1 MLPELRGPS
10 YAGGAVIRPLADA
23 RPRVLIVGG
32 AGGMGLSCATGLAA
46 AGAELVICDVD
57 EIALALAARRLR
69 CFVHHCDALD
79 EDSIAAFASEIESRF
94 RSVDI
99 LINAA
104 GRGYVRNLAMMRMTV
119 AFLPMMRRA
128 TGKRLIINLAPAD
141 GFTTDTNLFPYAGS
155 RVAFESLCEAITRK
169 TKGTAIHPVKLYP
182 KILRASTPD
191 PESPDQ
197 SYRLQRADGQ
207 ELAERVKK
215 IVEAARG

>member
-1 MLPELRGPS
+1 MLPELR
-10 YAGGAVIRPLADA
+10 AMIRPLADA

-79 EDSIAAFASEIESRF
+79 ESSITAFATEIERRF
-94 RSVDI
+94 QSIDI

-119 AFLPMMRRA
+119 AFLPMMRQA
-128 TGKRLIINLAPAD
+128 KGERLIINLAPAD
-141 GFTTDTNLFPYAGS
+141 GFTTDATLFPYAGS
-155 RVAFESLCEAITRK
+155 RDAFESLSEAITRK
-169 TKGTAIHPVKLYP
+169 TEGTAIRPVKLYP
-182 KILRASTPD
+182 KILRGRTPD
-191 PESPDQ
+191 PEAPSQ

-207 ELAERVKK
+207 ELADRVTK
-215 IVEAARG
+215 IVEAACG